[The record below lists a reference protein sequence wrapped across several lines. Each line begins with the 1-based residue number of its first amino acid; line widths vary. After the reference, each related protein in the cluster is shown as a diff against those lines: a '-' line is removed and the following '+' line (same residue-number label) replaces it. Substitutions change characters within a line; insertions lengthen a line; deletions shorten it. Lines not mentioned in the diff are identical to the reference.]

1 MTMKMLYLA
10 AAGVRQK
17 PFQIIVQLRRHLCH
31 RDSARLGF
39 PAEKTSSRPILYLCI
54 AHAGSWCVR
63 LVHTSCP
70 AGSSASLISDHV
82 RGEKSHQHPLVSQTA
97 GSSPRPAQIELF
109 AESSARLY
117 VSVTGR
123 APCLLP
129 TSAASIYRSDWIRSL
144 AHAHW
149 LSSTHSLLVSKGS
162 ERNSFQEFDC
172 LICWAPFPFD
182 GKKKKKRESR

>member
-70 AGSSASLISDHV
+70 AWSSASLISDHV
-82 RGEKSHQHPLVSQTA
+82 RGEKS
-97 GSSPRPAQIELF
+97 PA
-109 AESSARLY
+109 
-117 VSVTGR
+117 
-123 APCLLP
+123 
-129 TSAASIYRSDWIRSL
+129 
-144 AHAHW
+144 
-149 LSSTHSLLVSKGS
+149 LSNTHSSHRQQEVLLGLLRLS
-162 ERNSFQEFDC
+162 C
-172 LICWAPFPFD
+172 LQRAQRGYMCLWQAVLPASCQLRPLLFTAPTELD
-182 GKKKKKRESR
+182 H